1 MLQQNMQITVYST
14 CLWLFLSIL
23 FLTALPF
30 FYIFQSVLLSFIQQ
44 LNFVLKQIL
53 HVRFFKANKIQ
64 FRSVAF

>member
-30 FYIFQSVLLSFIQQ
+30 LYFQSVLLSFIQQ